1 MGELTAT
8 LEGSMVVEGKSHN
21 SKTFYESS
29 GFDLNVILNSVLR
42 QMALKSFKNE
52 ITTLRG
58 QIHQISMERDKL
70 KGALNRTTE
79 EKQKIIAEGDEHVD
93 MITRKSEMERR

>member
-1 MGELTAT
+1 MWKESLTI
-8 LEGSMVVEGKSHN
+8 VRR
-21 SKTFYESS
+21 FYESS
-29 GFDLNVILNSVLR
+29 GLDLKLIPDSVLR
-42 QMALKSFKNE
+42 QVALKSFKNE

-93 MITRKSEMERR
+93 MITRKSEKERRYSRPSH